1 MAHTLL
7 AGVLK
12 TAGGSEQALPLLDE
26 AQKRCETIANE
37 RANKPAE
44 GMAGSCFAERGECLL
59 RLGRLAEAAA
69 ACVESIRRAEKLGD
83 NRRIAVGKSMLG
95 TVRLEQRRYQE
106 ALKAH
111 KDAREWFAGLDEPG
125 SIAVSWHQTGMVY
138 QKSGQPEAAEDAYR
152 KSLAIAVRIR
162 NVVGQ
167 ASTLAQLGIL
177 YDNDLGRTEEAVA
190 FIRQAADK
198 YIQIGDVAGEGR
210 QRNNLAIRLRK
221 LCRLDEARQES
232 RRAIECKARFGH
244 AAEPWTSWF
253 VLAGN
258 RDGRRKPHRRRRSEP
273 QGHRMFP
280 RLPAR
285 RRGEP
290 QTRWPHLPRRD

>member
-1 MAHTLL
+1 MAYPEANYDLAMAHILL

-26 AQKRCETIANE
+26 AQKRFETIANE

-59 RLGRLAEAAA
+59 RLGRLAEAPA

-125 SIAVSWHQTGMVY
+125 SVAVSWHQTGMVY

-258 RDGRRKPHRRRRSEP
+258 RDGREVFAS
-273 QGHRMFP
+273 
-280 RLPAR
+280 L
-285 RRGEP
+285 
-290 QTRWPHLPRRD
+290 L